1 MLIETL
7 SLLRCPFC
15 GGRLSV
21 VENAALERGADRIE
35 HGVLGC
41 ECCAFPVVA
50 GIPVLIAD
58 DAARNALRALEAGRR
73 GDALHRLL
81 GLDGAR
87 RDAFRALTA
96 GDGRPTYR
104 DLLGVLCA
112 DAEADYLLHRFS
124 DPTFLL
130 AESLLDALE
139 RARRQG
145 PVLESSSSPAAPT
158 RRTAGR
164 ARRPEPAPESPGSPA
179 DRRSSDSAGAPALTG
194 SESPADP
201 RISDSAGTS
210 ASADPAAGRA
220 LDLCGGCGH
229 LARVLL
235 RQPACAGAV
244 VADIHF
250 WKLWLAA
257 RIVAPAC
264 EPVCCDAD
272 APLPFADDRFAT
284 VLLSDAF
291 PYVWHKRLLAGEMQ
305 RVAARGGVIVMPHLH
320 SAHGENHS
328 AGDTLSP
335 AAYRDLFAPFA
346 PRLFDDRTLL
356 AALLDEGSIDLAN
369 HTPPAECGATPS
381 VTLVAARDRGL
392 YRRHTVRARSDV
404 TGVLTVN
411 PLYQVDYADGVSQ
424 LTLAFPGPEYEEE
437 FGLARRYLPASLTV
451 EGDLRGAIGPSAA
464 GRDLAELR
472 RRRVLLDLP
481 RGYC

>member
-50 GIPVLIAD
+50 GIPVLITD

-73 GDALHRLL
+73 GDALLALL
-81 GLDGAR
+81 GLEGAR

-96 GDGRPTYR
+96 ADGRPTYR

-130 AESLLDALE
+130 AESLLDALG
-139 RARRQG
+139 RARRRG
-145 PVLESSSSPAAPT
+145 PASESSSSPA
-158 RRTAGR
+158 
-164 ARRPEPAPESPGSPA
+164 
-179 DRRSSDSAGAPALTG
+179 DRRISDSAGAPALTG

-201 RISDSAGTS
+201 RSSDSAGTS
-210 ASADPAAGRA
+210 AAADPAAGRA

-229 LARVLL
+229 LAGVLS
-235 RQPACAGAV
+235 RQPAGAGAV
-244 VADIHF
+244 VADVHF

-320 SAHGENHS
+320 SAHGDNHS

-335 AAYRDLFAPFA
+335 AAYHALFAPFA

-356 AALLDEGSIDLAN
+356 AALLDEGAIDLAN
-369 HTPPAECGATPS
+369 HTPPAECDDTPS
-381 VTLVAARDRGL
+381 VTLVATRDRGL
-392 YRRHTVRARSDV
+392 YRRHAVRARSDV

-411 PLYQVDYADGVSQ
+411 PLYRVDYADGVSR

>member
-7 SLLRCPFC
+7 ALLRCPFC

-50 GIPVLIAD
+50 GIPILIAD

-81 GLDGAR
+81 GLEGAR

-96 GDGRPTYR
+96 GGGRPTYR

-130 AESLLDALE
+130 AESLLDALGQ
-139 RARRQG
+139 ARRRG
-145 PVLESSSSPAAPT
+145 
-158 RRTAGR
+158 
-164 ARRPEPAPESPGSPA
+164 PAPESPGSPA
-179 DRRSSDSAGAPALTG
+179 DPRSSDGAGAPASTG

-201 RISDSAGTS
+201 RSSASAGTS
-210 ASADPAAGRA
+210 AAADPAAGRA

-229 LARVLL
+229 LARVLS

-244 VADIHF
+244 VADVHF

-305 RVAARGGVIVMPHLH
+305 RVAARGGAIVMPHLH
-320 SAHGENHS
+320 SAHGDNHS

-356 AALLDEGSIDLAN
+356 AALLDEGAIDLAN

-381 VTLVAARDRGL
+381 VTLVAARDGGL
-392 YRRHTVRARSDV
+392 YRRHAVRVRRGV

-411 PLYQVDYADGVSQ
+411 PLYRVDYADGVSR

-451 EGDLRGAIGPSAA
+451 EGDLRGAIGQSAT
-464 GRDLAELR
+464 GRRLAELR